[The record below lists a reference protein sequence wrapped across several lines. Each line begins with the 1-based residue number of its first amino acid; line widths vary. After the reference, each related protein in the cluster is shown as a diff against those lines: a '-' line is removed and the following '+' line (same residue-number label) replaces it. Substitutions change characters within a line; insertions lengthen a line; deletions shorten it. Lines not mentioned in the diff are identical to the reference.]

1 MPENRRRPLA
11 QWIST
16 AVVLLLMV
24 AMFVLVG
31 GTGWHRHGGVARA
44 DVTAIPCETTSVP
57 TTAEITS
64 SVPMTSEATTSLSST
79 AEITSSLPTTGT
91 PSLSNTV
98 GTTGSTTS
106 LPVPCGPTTGLPAS
120 ASSTTPIGVRSTVG
134 G

>member
-1 MPENRRRPLA
+1 MFNLERESAMRENRRRRPLA
-11 QWIST
+11 QRIST

-64 SVPMTSEATTSLSST
+64 SVPMTSEATTSLSNT
-79 AEITSSLPTTGT
+79 AGTTGT
-91 PSLSNTV
+91 PSPSNTV
-98 GTTGSTTS
+98 S
-106 LPVPCGPTTGLPAS
+106 
-120 ASSTTPIGVRSTVG
+120 
-134 G
+134 